1 MEYTK
6 VKIWKKLEEVSLYI
20 SRIHRLSLNTRIV
33 CKMFTAILKN
43 KIQERNKIWLLTWSV
58 IKIFTEYSLSYLL
71 GAENISLVFIA
82 KSYFQVL
89 KDVTLNTTHFYTTK
103 IPNRQK
109 LQQNAVIHKSYTDFN
124 KLKRVYRKYTAQ
136 PY

>member
-43 KIQERNKIWLLTWSV
+43 KIQERNKIWLLIWSV

-71 GAENISLVFIA
+71 GAENISLVFTA
-82 KSYFQVL
+82 QSYFQVL

>member
-6 VKIWKKLEEVSLYI
+6 VKIWKKLEEVSLHI

-43 KIQERNKIWLLTWSV
+43 KIQERNKIWLLIWSV

-82 KSYFQVL
+82 QSYFQVL

-124 KLKRVYRKYTAQ
+124 KLKRVYRKYTAH

>member
-6 VKIWKKLEEVSLYI
+6 VKNWKKLEEVSLYI

-43 KIQERNKIWLLTWSV
+43 KIQERNKIWLLIWSV
-58 IKIFTEYSLSYLL
+58 IKIFTEHSLSYLL

-89 KDVTLNTTHFYTTK
+89 KDVTLNTTHFYTIK

>member
-6 VKIWKKLEEVSLYI
+6 VKIWKKLGEVSLYI

-43 KIQERNKIWLLTWSV
+43 KIQERNKIWLLIWSV

-82 KSYFQVL
+82 QSYFQVL

>member
-6 VKIWKKLEEVSLYI
+6 VKIWKKLGEVSLYI

-43 KIQERNKIWLLTWSV
+43 KIQERNKIWLLIWSV

>member
-43 KIQERNKIWLLTWSV
+43 KIQERNKIWLLIWSV

-82 KSYFQVL
+82 QSYFQVL
-89 KDVTLNTTHFYTTK
+89 KDVTLNTTHFYTIK